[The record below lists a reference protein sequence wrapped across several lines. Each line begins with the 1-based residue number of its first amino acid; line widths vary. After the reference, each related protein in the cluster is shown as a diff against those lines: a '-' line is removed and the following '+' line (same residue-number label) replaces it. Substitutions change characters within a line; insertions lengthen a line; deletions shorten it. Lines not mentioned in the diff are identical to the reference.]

1 MRVLALN
8 SITVTLLYGLPKHLL
23 NRLNTAARNATLS
36 KQFDHITPIMFKLH
50 WLPLYYRLHFK
61 IVLLEYKCLNGLAPI

>member
-1 MRVLALN
+1 MRVLVLN

-23 NRLNTAARNATLS
+23 DRLRSIQNTAARIVTLS

-50 WLPLYYRLHFK
+50 WLPLNYRLHFK
-61 IVLLEYKCLNGLAPI
+61 NFPLPGDLVT